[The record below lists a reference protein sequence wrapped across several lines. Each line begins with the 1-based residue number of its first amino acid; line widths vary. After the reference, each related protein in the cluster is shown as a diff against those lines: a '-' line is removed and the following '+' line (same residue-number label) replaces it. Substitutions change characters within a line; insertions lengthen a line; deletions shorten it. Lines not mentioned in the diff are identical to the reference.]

1 MKKIKLLKTVQ
12 EMATAAKQ
20 IVTKQLTEITKRIGF
35 RICPR
40 QKLLAEITELLDQ
53 SARRQNAINDFHFFA
68 DLASGLQTLLALSA
82 EHYENEADFCTEVA
96 VEMNN
101 QSIPLRLSR
110 RKARCM
116 PEAIPPE
123 LAQAD
128 VETLQEAA
136 AKLKEEMPALLME
149 EDWEGLADGLIPLLG
164 SIFADAQAENA
175 VLCRQRI
182 RKVIALLS
190 EHHVELHW
198 FWDDCI
204 QESEK
209 LKDHFLQTEDASS
222 PMLYWT
228 GIEPWRPLTSFGYY
242 REKEQT

>member
-1 MKKIKLLKTVQ
+1 MKIIKLLKTVQ
-12 EMATAAKQ
+12 EKVTAAKQ

-40 QKLLAEITELLDQ
+40 QKLLGEIRELLDE
-53 SARRQNAINDFHFFA
+53 SAKRQNAINDFHFFA
-68 DLASGLQTLLALSA
+68 DLVSGLQTLLALSA

-149 EDWEGLADGLIPLLG
+149 EDWEGLGDGLIPLLG
-164 SIFADAQAENA
+164 SIIADAQAENA
-175 VLCRQRI
+175 VLCRRGI
-182 RKVIALLS
+182 KELITLLF
-190 EHHVELHW
+190 EYRVEAHW
-198 FWDDCI
+198 FSEECI
-204 QESEK
+204 QESQK
-209 LKDHFLQTEDASS
+209 LKDNFLQTEDAAS

-242 REKEQT
+242 SEKEQT